1 MKGESAGREDHQ
13 SMLHPGGGNRRQ
25 DANTDA
31 LGPHA
36 DGGLDAGGEMTTRT
50 PYASITITRR
60 YGDSYPE
67 AHLHGN
73 LPAHLIDQGL
83 DDAKRQL
90 GTYEETPLD
99 LFLEENGLV
108 VHIVALGETHLRA
121 SLEASLRDPGNCWR
135 LLRAAGEGGT
145 PAAARR
151 ALTRRISGGTLVTGS
166 GLPISRDIPVP
177 DLTPQQEDDPD
188 GATEK
193 ATG

>member
-1 MKGESAGREDHQ
+1 
-13 SMLHPGGGNRRQ
+13 
-25 DANTDA
+25 
-31 LGPHA
+31 
-36 DGGLDAGGEMTTRT
+36 MTTRT

-99 LFLEENGLV
+99 RFVEKNGLV
-108 VHIVALGETHLRA
+108 VHMISLGETHLRA
-121 SLEASLRDPGNCWR
+121 SLEASLRDPGNQWG
-135 LLRAAGEGGT
+135 LLGADGEGRT

-151 ALTRRISGGTLVTGS
+151 ALARRISGGTLVLGS
-166 GLPISRDIPVP
+166 GLPISRDLAVP
-177 DLTPQQEDDPD
+177 DLTPEAQAEES
-188 GATEK
+188 G
-193 ATG
+193 